1 MNKILNYIQNGRG
14 LGVKVLLILTLIISV
29 YVSVI
34 VKTGGTD
41 LIPYAQQIADQI
53 LPVKVENGVIVNPV
67 DTVRTA
73 TLGDSGFR
81 LPFVLDTTT
90 DTLDTSKLSQGV
102 YISRTTLYTVNNN
115 EVRIKKL
122 QGSFELPQQDYT
134 DFFNSVLNWIAVI
147 SFIIVMV
154 FGFLSYFITCL
165 IYSWCAILVAK
176 LTKNSYSF
184 DQRMRLSV
192 VCFVTTEIIFIPLTF
207 LDISSKMLFFIIVI
221 TLQGFFLS
229 KLPLSEAQAAE
240 AAEETAPQPEIKD

>member
-14 LGVKVLLILTLIISV
+14 LGLKVLLILTLIISV
-29 YVSVI
+29 YVSVT

-41 LIPYAQQIADQI
+41 LIPYAQQIADQM

-67 DTVRTA
+67 NTVRTA

-81 LPFVLDTTT
+81 LPFILDTTT

-122 QGSFELPQQDYT
+122 QGSFDLPQQDYT
-134 DFFNSVLNWIAVI
+134 DFFNSVLNWVAVI

-165 IYSWCAILVAK
+165 IYSWCAVLIAK

-192 VCFVTTEIIFIPLTF
+192 VCFVATEIIFIPLSF
-207 LDISSKMLFFIIVI
+207 LTINSKMLFFIIVI
-221 TLQGFFLS
+221 ALQGFLLS
-229 KLPLSEAQAAE
+229 NLPLSEAQTA
-240 AAEETAPQPEIKD
+240 ETAEKTVPEPEIKD